1 MAEDNLHPSP
11 EEIGGP
17 PPEPGTDN
25 GPAQNEPGNMVVDF
39 DKINELMAQRRAAE
53 RAKVEARETDAPAV
67 EGDTPEPPSPGSDG
81 QQEHEGGHDED
92 TPGAPT
98 PTKDEDGPA
107 LPDGDAPTL
116 KVDVKSTKVID
127 IGTPGARSG
136 EVDDREPWEKT
147 QEELDAE
154 KKKPK
159 RGRPPKAK
167 TGQEADKRDKPRKG
181 RPPKDKA
188 ASGRGKALGDKVS
201 QGKPSPEQPAAG
213 GVGPAVP
220 PASEQQEASQIPRS
234 VENQKIVYMKISEM
248 HPFHTFRAHPFRVR
262 DDAKM
267 QETVA
272 SIKVNGVMVPGIAR
286 PEKDGNGYEIIAGHR
301 RCRASELAGLEEMP
315 FIIRDMS
322 DHEAVQTM
330 KDTNKQRDQIL
341 PSELAA
347 LLELEVEDIKHQGT
361 RLKGVAEG
369 DIGKRSVEIV
379 GESHNINYKK
389 VMRYLRLNSLVP
401 ELLDKVDGVLDE
413 NGKRVKGLG
422 FMPAVELSYIRPK
435 NQQLI
440 AVSIDGEQASP
451 SVAQAK
457 RLRELDQKNLLNGDV
472 IDQILSEEKKEV
484 DKVIITTDELNQY
497 FGKEVTPRQMKDQ
510 IMALLDEWKEKQPL
524 EKNAPEQAAEL

>member
-116 KVDVKSTKVID
+116 KVDGKSTKVID

-315 FIIRDMS
+315 FI
-322 DHEAVQTM
+322 TM
-330 KDTNKQRDQIL
+330 TP
-341 PSELAA
+341 PS
-347 LLELEVEDIKHQGT
+347 
-361 RLKGVAEG
+361 
-369 DIGKRSVEIV
+369 IG
-379 GESHNINYKK
+379 
-389 VMRYLRLNSLVP
+389 
-401 ELLDKVDGVLDE
+401 
-413 NGKRVKGLG
+413 
-422 FMPAVELSYIRPK
+422 
-435 NQQLI
+435 
-440 AVSIDGEQASP
+440 
-451 SVAQAK
+451 
-457 RLRELDQKNLLNGDV
+457 
-472 IDQILSEEKKEV
+472 
-484 DKVIITTDELNQY
+484 
-497 FGKEVTPRQMKDQ
+497 
-510 IMALLDEWKEKQPL
+510 
-524 EKNAPEQAAEL
+524 